1 MILILSNKWDLT
13 VDFVVSELR
22 RRNHSFLRLNTE
34 NLISSQATIRFPD
47 LKIFLSSDEK
57 AYDLTKD
64 VNVVWYRRPGK
75 PFDDLPKNERP
86 SPSTQQFATEQW
98 AIWIEALQL
107 IPDVTWVNHPDNNN
121 RMENKMRQLLLATE
135 IGLHIPDTVT
145 SNDPLQIRE
154 HAVNHGGELITK
166 ALYAPLIEEPDQ
178 DFFVFTNRID
188 LNDLVGADEELK
200 VSPSIF
206 QQCLSPK
213 IDYRVTVVGEAV
225 FPVRVEY
232 TAGGKAPIDWRVIK
246 DNIDFTLVEIPS
258 DVEEKCREYVRSAGL
273 IFGAIDLIEYEG
285 DFYFIEI
292 NPNGEWGWLQKP
304 HNISI
309 AQTLCDLLISH
320 DKAKT

>member
-22 RRNHSFLRLNTE
+22 KRDHPFLRLNTE
-34 NLISSQATIRFPD
+34 NLISSQATIHLPD
-47 LKIFLSSDEK
+47 LRISLSSDEN

-64 VNVVWYRRPGK
+64 VNIVWYRRPGK
-75 PFDDLPKNERP
+75 FFDDLPKNEKP
-86 SPSTQQFATEQW
+86 SPSIQQFVTEQW

-107 IPDVTWVNHPDNNN
+107 IPGVTWVNHPDKNN

-135 IGLHIPDTVT
+135 IGFHIPDTVA
-145 SNDPLQIRE
+145 SNDPKQIHE
-154 HAVNHGGELITK
+154 HAINHGGELITK

-178 DFFVFTNRID
+178 DFFVFTNKID
-188 LNDLVGADEELK
+188 LNDLVDAEEELK
-200 VSPSIF
+200 ISPSIF

-213 IDYRVTVVGEAV
+213 VDYRVTVIGETV
-225 FPVRVEY
+225 FPVKIEY
-232 TAGGKAPIDWRVIK
+232 KAGKKAPIDWRVIK
-246 DNIDFTLVEIPS
+246 DDIGFTLIEIPS
-258 DVEEKCREYVRSAGL
+258 DVEQKCREYVRSAGL

-304 HNISI
+304 HNIPL
-309 AQTLCDLLISH
+309 AQSLCDLLISY
-320 DKAKT
+320 DKTKA